1 MTGTLGTELG
11 DEDALEHLQRRNS
24 EVDKSFKK
32 CPTYRD
38 LRSKDADFGGNSA
51 EKEHAMSIPAS
62 PREMQKGANEE
73 FGEQMA

>member
-1 MTGTLGTELG
+1 M
-11 DEDALEHLQRRNS
+11 
-24 EVDKSFKK
+24 DKSFKK

-62 PREMQKGANEE
+62 PREMKKGANEE
-73 FGEQMA
+73 FGE